1 MKKYV
6 YWGVALLFATGC
18 TASFQTGTYE
28 EEMAMPL
35 KENSADTL
43 FYSISL
49 EYVTGGLPKQACQ
62 QINNMLLTTAFGLEE
77 APGTVEES
85 AIRYRENL
93 IDEYLTENTGS
104 ELPAGLLTWG
114 DDIKGSF
121 AADWNNNKCY
131 AITYSSF
138 RGGAHGMYTITYLVF
153 NAKTGA
159 LITEAD
165 LFKEGYQEPVSELMR
180 QSLREVMADDQDAL
194 ESIWWENVMP
204 NGNFVPDEK
213 GIGWI
218 FQPYDI
224 APYAFGALSADVSWE
239 QLKPYLK

>member
-1 MKKYV
+1 MKKYL
-6 YWGVALLFATGC
+6 YGVAALLLAAAC
-18 TASFQTGTYE
+18 NSFQTATYE

-35 KENSADTL
+35 KENSVDTL
-43 FYSISL
+43 FYTLSL
-49 EYVTGGLPKQACQ
+49 EYVTGGLPKEACR
-62 QINNMLLTTAFGLEE
+62 QINDMLLTTAFGLEE

-93 IDEYLTENTGS
+93 IDEYLTENANP
-104 ELPAGLLTWG
+104 ELSAGLLTWG
-114 DDIKGSF
+114 DEIKGSF
-121 AADWNNNKCY
+121 AADWNKNKCY
-131 AITYSSF
+131 ALTYSYF

-153 NAKTGA
+153 NPKTGA
-159 LITEAD
+159 LVTEAD

-180 QSLREVMADDQDAL
+180 QSLRESLSGDQDAL
-194 ESIWWENVMP
+194 DSIWWDNVAP
-204 NGNFVPDEK
+204 NGNFSPDEK

-224 APYAFGALSADVSWE
+224 APYAFGALSADVPWE

>member
-93 IDEYLTENTGS
+93 IDEYLTENTSS

>member
-18 TASFQTGTYE
+18 TTSFQTGTYE

-49 EYVTGGLPKQACQ
+49 EYVTGGLSKQACQ

-93 IDEYLTENTGS
+93 IDEYLTENTSS

>member
-1 MKKYV
+1 MKKYL
-6 YWGVALLFATGC
+6 YWAAALLFAASC
-18 TASFQTGTYE
+18 SSFQTATYE

-35 KENSADTL
+35 AESSVDTL

-49 EYVTGGLPKQACQ
+49 EYVSGGLSKDATK
-62 QINNMLLTTAFGLEE
+62 QINDMLLTTAFGLEE

-93 IDEYLTENTGS
+93 VDEYLTENTHA

-121 AADWNNNKCY
+121 MADWNSNKCY
-131 AITYSSF
+131 LITYSSF
-138 RGGAHGMYTITYLVF
+138 RGGAHGMYTVTYLVF

-159 LITEAD
+159 LITEQD
-165 LFKEGYQEPVSELMR
+165 LFKEGYQEPVSQIMKE
-180 QSLREVMADDQDAL
+180 SLREAMAGEEDAL
-194 ESIWWENVMP
+194 ESILWENVVP
-204 NGNFVPDEK
+204 NGNFIPDDK
-213 GIGWI
+213 GMGWI

-224 APYAFGALSADVSWE
+224 APYAFGALSVDVTWE

>member
-6 YWGVALLFATGC
+6 IWASVLLLAVGC
-18 TASFQTGTYE
+18 SSFQTATYE

-35 KENSADTL
+35 KENGVDTL

-49 EYVTGGLPKQACQ
+49 EYVTGGLPKEACK
-62 QINNMLLTTAFGLEE
+62 QINDMLLITAFGLED

-93 IDEYLTENTGS
+93 IDEYLTENNSS

-114 DDIKGSF
+114 DDIKGNFS
-121 AADWNNNKCY
+121 ADWNKNKCY
-131 AITYSSF
+131 VITYSSF

-153 NAKTGA
+153 NPKTGA
-159 LITEAD
+159 LITEQD
-165 LFKEGYQEPVSELMR
+165 LFQEGYQEPVSELMR
-180 QSLREVMADDQDAL
+180 QCLREALADDQDAL
-194 ESIWWENVMP
+194 ESIWWDNVVP
-204 NGNFVPDEK
+204 NGNFSPDEK

-224 APYAFGALSADVSWE
+224 APYAFGALSADVPWE
-239 QLKPYLK
+239 LLKPYLK